1 MTNTEVQA
9 TEAHDYEVK
18 ALGPDL
24 PKYQDLVAR
33 LLDLDIPEFKI
44 YREFV
49 IRISAE
55 KAKVEAEPKK
65 VEFYGVAKELKGM
78 GIKLSDV
85 VAELKNVFGVD
96 KKEFALILPML
107 KGDAKV
113 KAGEFVAAVFPEIKI
128 AGPDGKEVPFEWK
141 ANKKY
146 TGRGVEADAI
156 RKLKAQGEAYFVKH
170 LNEAGQ
176 EWYNKSEKM
185 KRGNKVA
192 YRNKAYI
199 NNMFAGAVVPTPAP
213 TPAPAPKEEVKPAA
227 AAAAAKAAGKAK

>member
-1 MTNTEVQA
+1 MTNTEVQT
-9 TEAHDYEVK
+9 TEAQDYEVK

-33 LLDLDIPEFKI
+33 LLDLDIPEFKV

-49 IRISAE
+49 IRINAE

-107 KGDAKV
+107 KGEAKA

-156 RKLKAQGEAYFVKH
+156 RKLKAKGEAYFVKH

-176 EWYNKSEKM
+176 EWYTKPEKM
-185 KRGNKVA
+185 KRGDKLA

-199 NNMFAGAVVPTPAP
+199 NKMFAGAVVPTP
-213 TPAPAPKEEVKPAA
+213 TPEPAPKEEVKPAA
-227 AAAAAKAAGKAK
+227 APAKAAGKVK